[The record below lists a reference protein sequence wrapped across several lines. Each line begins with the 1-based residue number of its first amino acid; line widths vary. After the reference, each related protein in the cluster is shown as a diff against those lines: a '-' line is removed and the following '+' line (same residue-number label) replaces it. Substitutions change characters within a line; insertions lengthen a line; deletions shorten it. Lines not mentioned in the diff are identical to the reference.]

1 MRDEPLLTA
10 EILRRALSAL
20 DQRLRRRRLTADVF
34 VFGGAAMVLGFD
46 ARPSTRDVDAVWQ
59 PHSAVLEEAWN
70 VAEELGLPRSWLN
83 EQASAYLPAGAR
95 TGGAI
100 AFQGA
105 ALRVTLASPELLL
118 AMKVRAGR
126 RGDLA
131 DIRTLAEHL
140 ELDSSDAVLEL
151 AERVFG
157 EEVVGRQRLTVE
169 DLFDS

>member
-1 MRDEPLLTA
+1 MSDEPLLTA
-10 EILRRALSAL
+10 EILRHALSAL
-20 DQRLRRRRLTADVF
+20 DERLRRRRLTADVF

-59 PHSAVLEEAWN
+59 PHSAVLEEAWK
-70 VAEELGLPRSWLN
+70 VAEALDLPRSWLN
-83 EQASAYLPAGAR
+83 ERAYLPAGAR
-95 TGGAI
+95 SGGAI

-118 AMKVRAGR
+118 AMKVRAAR

-140 ELDSSDAVLEL
+140 QFGSSDAVLEL

-157 EEVVGRQRLTVE
+157 EEIAGRQRLVVE
-169 DLFDS
+169 DLFD

>member
-1 MRDEPLLTA
+1 MSDERLLSA
-10 EILRRALSAL
+10 DMLRRALADL
-20 DQRLRRRRLTADVF
+20 DLRLHRRRLTADVF

-70 VAEELGLPRSWLN
+70 VAAALELPRSWLN
-83 EQASAYLPAGAR
+83 EQASAYLPAGPR

-100 AFQGA
+100 AFQGT

-118 AMKVRAGR
+118 AMKVRAAR

-131 DIRTLAEHL
+131 DIRTLAAHL
-140 ELDSSDAVLEL
+140 GLVSSDAVLEV

-157 EEVVGRQRLTVE
+157 EDVASRQRLAVE